1 MHVVHQFSKTVVLGL
16 SMLGVLALAGCGGG
30 DDSKLNLP
38 NSANSA
44 VTPVVAD
51 LPYTDPVTY
60 ATAGSA
66 SLPSATENA
75 AVTHHSMTLNGKTIS
90 YTATAGHLTASAPAD
105 PAKPAAPLDKEVS
118 FFYVAY
124 TRDGQPLGTRPVTF
138 FYNGGPGSS
147 TIWLHLGSWGP
158 KTLQMDEGNL
168 PPASLATQPTSFP
181 LIDNDV
187 TMLDDSDLVFVDAT
201 GTGYS
206 EAIAPHKNSDFW
218 GVDADAAVFRDFI
231 AEYVKVNNR
240 QTSPKYLYGES
251 YGGIRT
257 PVLAKLI
264 EEAGS
269 PGQGGPALTGII
281 MNSPILSYK
290 TNCEYPG
297 GFLYGGSANCV
308 GFFPSYTAVAH
319 SRNKANNPN
328 QLTLSDYVNGG
339 RSFATQKFAPE
350 DSLYQ
355 TWVSANNFANYGLPY
370 TPADPT
376 LLPALAGWTGT
387 AATDWANAFD
397 MDPDTFS
404 AAILG
409 MDASHM
415 DAYNGLVNTPSN
427 ATYGGSNYNNLAF
440 TNQIKTFL
448 PQFLGYTSQ
457 STYAVEPNDPIDN
470 WNWNHG
476 DDKSNSPS
484 SIPDL
489 VEVLTLHPELKTI
502 VFGGYHDLRTPFHQT
517 ELDLAGAG
525 LTATVPVKIFAG
537 GHMIYLTKASRA
549 PMKLAID
556 GLYNPSSA
564 AR

>member
-1 MHVVHQFSKTVVLGL
+1 MRDFHRSSRMMVFNL
-16 SMLGVLALAGCGGG
+16 SMLAVLALAGCGGSG
-30 DDSKLNLP
+30 DDAKLGAASSP
-38 NSANSA
+38 NSAA
-44 VTPVVAD
+44 VAD
-51 LPYTDPVTY
+51 QPYTDPVSY
-60 ATAGSA
+60 ATAGNA
-66 SLPSATENA
+66 ALPSATENA
-75 AVTHHSMTLNGKTIS
+75 AVTHHSMTIGGQAVS
-90 YTATAGHLTASAPAD
+90 YTATAGHLTASAPAVAGKPQD
-105 PAKPAAPLDKEVS
+105 PEVS

-158 KTLQMDEGNL
+158 KTLQVDEASL
-168 PPASLATQPTSFP
+168 TPAALATQPSSFP

-206 EAIAPHKNSDFW
+206 EAIAPHKNADFW
-218 GVDADAAVFRDFI
+218 GVDADAAAFRDFI

-240 QTSPKYLYGES
+240 QASPKYLYGES

-257 PVLAKLI
+257 PVLARLI

-290 TNCEYPG
+290 TNCDGPAY
-297 GFLYGGSANCV
+297 FVYGGSSSCV
-308 GFFPSYTAVAH
+308 GFFPSYAAVAY
-319 SRNKANNPN
+319 SRNKGNNPN
-328 QLTLSDYVNGG
+328 QLTLPDYVNGS
-339 RSFATQKFAPE
+339 RLFATQKYAPA
-350 DSLYQ
+350 DAAYQ
-355 TWVSANNFANYGLPY
+355 AWASPNNFANAYNNVPY
-370 TPADPT
+370 TPPDAT
-376 LLPALAGWTGT
+376 LLSALAAWTGI
-387 AATDWANAFD
+387 AATDWSYTFD

-404 AAILG
+404 GAILG
-409 MDASHM
+409 MDSSHM
-415 DAYNGLVNTPSN
+415 DAYNGLVNTPAS
-427 ATYGGSNYNNLAF
+427 ASYGGSSYNNLAF
-440 TNQIKTFL
+440 ANQIKTFL

-457 STYAVEPNDPIDN
+457 TAYAVEPDAPIN
-470 WNWNHG
+470 QWNWNHG

-484 SIPDL
+484 SISDL
-489 VEVLTLHPELKTI
+489 LEVLTLHPDLKVV

-525 LTATVPVKIFAG
+525 LTATVPVKIFPG
-537 GHMIYLTKASRA
+537 GHMIYLTQASRA

-556 GLYNPSSA
+556 GFYSASSTVH
-564 AR
+564 

>member
-1 MHVVHQFSKTVVLGL
+1 MRDLHRSSKMVVFNL
-16 SMLGVLALAGCGGG
+16 SMLTVLALAGCGGG
-30 DDSKLNLP
+30 GDDSKLNVASSP
-38 NSANSA
+38 NSAVA
-44 VTPVVAD
+44 PAVAD
-51 LPYTDPVTY
+51 QLYTDPVSY
-60 ATAGSA
+60 ATAGDA

-75 AVTHHSMTLNGKTIS
+75 AVTHHSMTIGGKAVS
-90 YTATAGHLTASAPAD
+90 YTATTGHLTASAPAV
-105 PAKPAAPLDKEVS
+105 AGKPQDQEVS

-158 KTLQMDEGNL
+158 KTLQVDEASL
-168 PPASLATQPTSFP
+168 TPASLATQPTSFP

-206 EAIAPHKNSDFW
+206 EAIAPHKNADFW
-218 GVDADAAVFRDFI
+218 GVDADADAFRDFI

-290 TNCEYPG
+290 TNCDGPG
-297 GFLYGGSANCV
+297 DFLYGGSGNCV
-308 GFFPSYTAVAH
+308 GFFPSYAAVAY
-319 SRNKANNPN
+319 SRNKANNPG
-328 QLTLSDYVNGG
+328 QQTLSDYVNGG
-339 RSFATQKFAPE
+339 RQFATQTYAPA
-350 DSLYQ
+350 DSAYQ
-355 TWVSANNFANYGLPY
+355 TWVSANNFANYGLSYSP
-370 TPADPT
+370 PDAT
-376 LLPALAGWTGT
+376 LLPALAGWTGIS
-387 AATDWANAFD
+387 ATSWSNAFD

-404 AAILG
+404 GAILG

-427 ATYGGSNYNNLAF
+427 TTYGGSSYNNLAF
-440 TNQIKTFL
+440 ANQIKTFL

-457 STYAVEPNDPIDN
+457 TAYAVEPDAPIDQ

-489 VEVLTLHPELKTI
+489 LEVLTLHPDLKVV

-525 LTATVPVKIFAG
+525 LTATVPMKIFPG
-537 GHMIYLTKASRA
+537 GHMIYLTQASRA

-556 GLYNPSSA
+556 GFYSA
-564 AR
+564 SAVH